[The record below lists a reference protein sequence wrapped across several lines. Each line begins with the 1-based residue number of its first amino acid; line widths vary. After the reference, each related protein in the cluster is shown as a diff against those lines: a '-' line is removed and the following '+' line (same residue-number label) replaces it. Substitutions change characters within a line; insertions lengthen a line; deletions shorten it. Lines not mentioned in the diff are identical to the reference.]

1 MKRIRGLWLTGK
13 STKMGYQPMTSIA
26 KRNGKREAGPRR
38 KTGTVSAR
46 QDGHQS
52 ASPDVK
58 TAMLAALQAK
68 RASDAKSEHR
78 KWAVAMCLAPNGTP
92 EPLAGRRLL

>member
-1 MKRIRGLWLTGK
+1 
-13 STKMGYQPMTSIA
+13 MTSIA
-26 KRNGKREAGPRR
+26 KKNGKREAGDCR
-38 KTGTVSAR
+38 KTGTVPAR
-46 QDGHQS
+46 QSERHE
-52 ASPDVK
+52 ASPDAK

-68 RASDAKSEHR
+68 RARDTQSERR